1 MGTRIIKQ
9 DDGKF
14 GLFSTVSDRVW
25 AIDCNEDEMVEIWK
39 ERAAEK
45 AEHEMREWLADVQGK
60 GKGQRRDNSMTLQ
73 ESLEV
78 HQFLSEDCVERNP
91 EYQSEFDFDKLLKQK
106 MIENV

>member
-25 AIDCNEDEMVEIWK
+25 AIDCTEDEMVEIWK
-39 ERAAEK
+39 ERAAEE
-45 AEHEMREWLADVQGK
+45 AEYKMREWLADVQGK
-60 GKGQRRDNSMTLQ
+60 GRRQTNSMTLQ

-78 HQFLSEDCVERNP
+78 HKFLSEDCVERNP